1 MFLKFSG
8 VLGSVLVLFGV
19 IGGLVTGAWSSLL
32 ISGHLL
38 LGMVVFGL
46 WFFARGLSEIGAA
59 RAAVTGRGA
68 RLGANLAI
76 NVFAVVGILVLVNWM
91 VHRHNKR
98 WDLTEAG
105 VYSLAPAS
113 AGVVRD
119 LKAPLKIVA
128 FRGSPQMNEEAVKS
142 LLELYTYHSKQ
153 VSWDFVDPNN
163 KPHLVEKY
171 GMNPGNLIYIE
182 YGAEKKEVSRIND
195 TSEEAITNAIVKL
208 TRGAAKKV
216 YFIEGHREPEL
227 IAQDERGIKTFAD
240 ALSDEHLTVEGLLL
254 AQTGKIPADAK
265 AVILMAPEQALAAA
279 EVDVL
284 VKYVEDGGRLLMF
297 TDPQAVGSVAEI
309 ASKFG
314 IEVRSDVV
322 VDQVQRLFSGPAL
335 SAQFMVRDY
344 DMGHQITRSFGQQQ
358 VTVFTLAS
366 SVAKSDKPVAGAVYS
381 DLVKTGPQAWGETD
395 LEALFSEAAPTAEIG
410 GNDKTGPLNV
420 GIAYEKKLTPA
431 GDQPS
436 SEEAKFDKLGRVVV
450 FGDSDWV
457 RNAGINFYGNRDLA
471 LNALNW
477 LVGEEGGLTIR
488 PRSMRASALEPL
500 SETVVNSIVIA
511 SFIVP
516 ELILL
521 FGLFVWWRRRT
532 VSV

>member
-8 VLGSVLVLFGV
+8 VLGAVLVLFGI

-46 WFFARGLSEIGAA
+46 WFFARGLAEIGAA
-59 RAAVTGRGA
+59 RAAVTGRSA

-76 NVFAVVGILVLVNWM
+76 NVVAILGILAFTNWM

-128 FRGSPQMNEEAVKS
+128 FRGAPQMNEEALKS
-142 LLELYTYHSKQ
+142 LLELYAYHSKQ
-153 VSWDFVDPNN
+153 VTWDFIDPNN

-171 GMNPGNLIYIE
+171 GMNPGNLVYLE
-182 YGAEKKEVSRIND
+182 YGADKKEVSRINEV
-195 TSEEAITNAIVKL
+195 TEEAITNAIVKL
-208 TRGAAKKV
+208 TRGAAKKI
-216 YFIEGHREPEL
+216 YYIEGHQEPDL
-227 IAQDERGIKTFAD
+227 IAQDERGIKAFAD

-254 AQTGKIPADAK
+254 AQTGKIPADAQ
-265 AVILMAPEQALAAA
+265 AVILLAPEQALTSS
-279 EVDVL
+279 EQDVL
-284 VKYVEDGGRLLMF
+284 VKYVEGGGRLLML
-297 TDPQAVGSVAEI
+297 TDPQAVGSVREI
-309 ASKFG
+309 ADKFG
-314 IEVRSDVV
+314 IEIRNDVI

-344 DMGHQITRSFGQQQ
+344 DLGHQITKNFGQQQ

-366 SVAKSDKPVAGAVYS
+366 SVGRSSKPVEKATYS

-395 LEALFSEAAPTAEIG
+395 LEALFNESAPTATIG
-410 GNDKTGPLNV
+410 GNDKTGPLDV
-420 GIAYEKKLTPA
+420 AMVYEKKLDAPA
-431 GDQPS
+431 EAKSGD
-436 SEEAKFDKLGRVVV
+436 EAKFEKISRVVV

-457 RNAGINFYGNRDLA
+457 RNAGINFYGNRDLV
-471 LNALNW
+471 LNTLNW
-477 LVGEEGGLTIR
+477 LVGEEGGLSIR

-500 SETVVNSIVIA
+500 SETVVNSIVVA
-511 SFIVP
+511 SFLVP
-516 ELILL
+516 ELILI
-521 FGLFVWWRRRT
+521 FGLSIWWRRRT